1 MTERWKIRC
10 ASAVADRLEKGAK
23 GYGDRSFDEPIDH
36 LTTMILEEAID
47 EVAWLFVLWV
57 RVRSEEGV
65 DELSDGR
72 EAAQIRFLDKV
83 MAADANRSTGKRPM
97 SECVVTIA
105 SCQMH
110 NWHMLTFNLQDMTT
124 RLAKQVAKAKDAK

>member
-1 MTERWKIRC
+1 MAERWKIRC
-10 ASAVADRLEKGAK
+10 ASAVAARLEKGAK

-57 RVRSEEGV
+57 RVRSEDGV
-65 DELSDGR
+65 NELSDGR
-72 EAAQIRFLDKV
+72 EAAQTRFLNQV

-97 SECVVTIA
+97 SESVVTIA
-105 SCQMH
+105 SAQMS
-110 NWHMLTFNLQDMTT
+110 NWYILTFSLQDMTT
-124 RLAKQVAKAKDAK
+124 RLAKQVAKSKDAK